1 MTSSWTV
8 QVVEKCLC
16 ECVCSSAHLQAAGV
30 IQLIVRF
37 RFARDPI
44 TLSDWLTLGHVTWI
58 LHSDWLIV
66 QVT

>member
-1 MTSSWTV
+1 MTGSWTV

-16 ECVCSSAHLQAAGV
+16 VCNSAHLQAGV

-44 TLSDWLTLGHVTWI
+44 ALSDWLTLSHVM
-58 LHSDWLIV
+58 
-66 QVT
+66 